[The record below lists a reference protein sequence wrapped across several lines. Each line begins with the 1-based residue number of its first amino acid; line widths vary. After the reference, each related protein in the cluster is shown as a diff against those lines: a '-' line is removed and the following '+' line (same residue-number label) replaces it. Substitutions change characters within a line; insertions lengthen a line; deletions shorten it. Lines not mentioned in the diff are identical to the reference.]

1 MSRLRVG
8 DSLDKA
14 VDIGAIV
21 DESQLKTV
29 EEYVE
34 QARKEGAE
42 VLTSTFPRQLLQ
54 IIGCLCILYFNNEPR
69 YNDPASSAL

>member
-21 DESQLKTV
+21 DESQRKTV

-42 VLTSTFPRQLLQ
+42 VLRCAFRRHYR
-54 IIGCLCILYFNNEPR
+54 CLCILYINNK
-69 YNDPASSAL
+69 S